1 MTSNERQHRRF
12 SEEFRREQVKLIEKG
27 ERTIAQVSQL
37 YEVKRDNV
45 RRWVKQYG
53 TTDRPEMIIIQTQQ
67 EVNRIKDLESQV
79 SKLTEVI
86 GKLHV
91 EMLYKNELLDLA
103 KQQLGHD
110 FEKKI
115 KRGS

>member
-1 MTSNERQHRRF
+1 MTVNERQHRRF

-45 RRWVKQYG
+45 RRGVKQYG
-53 TTDRPEMIIIQTQQ
+53 INERPEMIIIQTQD
-67 EVNRIKDLESQV
+67 EVNRIKDLQTQV
-79 SKLTEVI
+79 LKLKKVI
-86 GKLHV
+86 GKMHV
-91 EMLYKNELLDLA
+91 ELLYKNELLDLA
-103 KQQLGHD
+103 RKQLGPD

-115 KRGS
+115 KL

>member
-1 MTSNERQHRRF
+1 MTVNERQHRRF

-27 ERTIAQVSQL
+27 ERTIAQVSHL

-53 TTDRPEMIIIQTQQ
+53 IKDRPEMMIIQTQE
-67 EVNRIKDLESQV
+67 EVNRIKDLQNQLL
-79 SKLTEVI
+79 KLNEVI
-86 GKLHV
+86 GKMHV
-91 EMLYKNELLDLA
+91 ELLYKNELLDLA
-103 KQQLGHD
+103 RQQLGPD

-115 KRGS
+115 KR

>member
-1 MTSNERQHRRF
+1 MTLNERQHRRF

-27 ERTIAQVSQL
+27 DRTIAQVSQL

-53 TTDRPEMIIIQTQQ
+53 KKDRPGMMIIQTQE
-67 EVNRIKDLESQV
+67 EVNRIKDLQNQLL
-79 SKLTEVI
+79 KLNEVI
-86 GKLHV
+86 GKMHV
-91 EMLYKNELLDLA
+91 ELLYKNELLDLA
-103 KQQLGHD
+103 RQKLGPD

-115 KRGS
+115 KR

>member
-53 TTDRPEMIIIQTQQ
+53 VIERPEMIMIHTQE
-67 EVNRIKDLESQV
+67 EVNRIKDLETQV
-79 SKLTEVI
+79 TRLTEVI

-91 EMLYKNELLDLA
+91 EMLYKDELLDLA
-103 KQQLGHD
+103 KQQLGPG
-110 FEKKI
+110 FEKKT
-115 KRGS
+115 KR

>member
-1 MTSNERQHRRF
+1 MTVNERQHRRF

-53 TTDRPEMIIIQTQQ
+53 IKDRPEMIVIQTQE
-67 EVNRIKDLESQV
+67 EVNRIKDLQSQV
-79 SKLTEVI
+79 LKLNEVI
-86 GKLHV
+86 GKMHV
-91 EMLYKNELLDLA
+91 ELLYKSELLDLA
-103 KQQLGHD
+103 RKHLGAD

-115 KRGS
+115 KP

>member
-1 MTSNERQHRRF
+1 MTLNERQHRRF

-27 ERTIAQVSQL
+27 DRTIAQVSQL

-53 TTDRPEMIIIQTQQ
+53 IKDRPGMMIIQTQE
-67 EVNRIKDLESQV
+67 EVNRIKDLQNQV
-79 SKLTEVI
+79 LKLNEVI
-86 GKLHV
+86 GKMHV
-91 EMLYKNELLDLA
+91 ELLYKNELLDLA
-103 KQQLGHD
+103 RQQLGPD

-115 KRGS
+115 KR

>member
-1 MTSNERQHRRF
+1 MTVNERQHRRF

-45 RRWVKQYG
+45 RRWVKQYSIK
-53 TTDRPEMIIIQTQQ
+53 DRPEMMIIQTQE
-67 EVNRIKDLESQV
+67 EVNRIKDLQSQV
-79 SKLTEVI
+79 LKLNEVI
-86 GKLHV
+86 GKMHV
-91 EMLYKNELLDLA
+91 ELLYKNELLDLVR
-103 KQQLGHD
+103 QQLGPD

-115 KRGS
+115 KH

>member
-1 MTSNERQHRRF
+1 MTSNERKRRRF

-27 ERTIAQVSQL
+27 ERTIAQVSVL

-53 TTDRPEMIIIQTQQ
+53 TMELPEMIVIQTQE
-67 EVNRIKDLESQV
+67 EVNRVKDLETQV
-79 SKLTEVI
+79 AKLREVI

-91 EMLYKNELLDLA
+91 EMLYKNELLDMA
-103 KQQLGHD
+103 KQQLGPD

-115 KRGS
+115 KHGS

>member
-27 ERTIAQVSQL
+27 ERTIGQVSQL

-53 TTDRPEMIIIQTQQ
+53 TIQRPEMIVIQTQE
-67 EVNRIKDLESQV
+67 EVNRIKDLEIQV
-79 SKLTEVI
+79 TRLTEVI

-103 KQQLGHD
+103 KQQLGPD

-115 KRGS
+115 KHRL

>member
-1 MTSNERQHRRF
+1 MTSNERRLRRF

-27 ERTIAQVSQL
+27 ERTIAQVSAL

-53 TTDRPEMIIIQTQQ
+53 TKQHPELIVIQTQE
-67 EVNRIKDLESQV
+67 EVNRIRDLENQV
-79 SKLTEVI
+79 LKLTEVI
-86 GKLHV
+86 GKMHV

-103 KQQLGHD
+103 KQHLGPE

-115 KRGS
+115 KR